1 MILLKQFNPI
11 NIGYLKQ
18 QRLSTITCYVAIG
31 PSIYTRLFEM
41 IEARIVDKYF
51 DKMVN
56 ICRFKINVMIDD
68 YRVDGVTIEHLQ
80 MSYVQS
86 INTDVLN
93 SMVINFEKQMIY
105 NVKKSF
111 LYQKILPIY
120 YAKVIQQANRNYFES
135 NLNLLL
141 SHYYQYVD
149 NMTSIWRTINT

>member
-18 QRLSTITCYVAIG
+18 QRLSTITCYVTIG

-41 IEARIVDKYF
+41 IETRIVDKYF
-51 DKMVN
+51 DKTVN
-56 ICRFKINVMIDD
+56 IYRFKINVMIDD
-68 YRVDGVTIEHLQ
+68 CRVDGITIEHLQ
-80 MSYVQS
+80 MSCVQL

-93 SMVINFEKQMIY
+93 SMFEKQMID
-105 NVKKSF
+105 NVKKRF

-120 YAKVIQQANRNYFES
+120 YAKIIQQVNHNYFET

-141 SHYYQYVD
+141 SHYYQ
-149 NMTSIWRTINT
+149 II